1 MKFQAI
7 LHNCVS
13 VVVVLLISMS
23 LFAAHA
29 FAFDE
34 SAVKQLK
41 NNYDLPNTSL
51 NDTKVSPDVVN
62 TPSLS
67 HQEPILLPHEK
78 LNSGKKTAKIQ
89 NESIFRT
96 QVCSGCDC
104 DHPSDKTCK
113 KCCPPNS

>member
-7 LHNCVS
+7 LRNCVS

-67 HQEPILLPHEK
+67 HQEPILLPDER

-89 NESIFRT
+89 NEPDYPL
-96 QVCSGCDC
+96 QVCSKCNC
-104 DHPSDKTCK
+104 EQPSEGFCE
-113 KCCPPNS
+113 KCCPASS